1 MIAFLLSLVVVGL
14 IAGFL
19 ARALVPGPDP
29 MGVGATLV
37 LGVAGSFVGGFLG
50 WVLFGKDLDEGAI
63 QPSGII
69 GSVIG
74 AVLLLLAFR
83 ALSRGRTAGG
93 SGRP

>member
-14 IAGFL
+14 IAGFV

-74 AVLLLLAFR
+74 AVLLLLASR

-93 SGRP
+93 GRP

>member
-1 MIAFLLSLVVVGL
+1 MIGFLLFLVIVGL

-29 MGVGATLV
+29 MSVGATLV
-37 LGVAGSFVGGFLG
+37 LGVLGSFVGGFLG
-50 WVLFGKDLDEGAI
+50 WVLFGKDLDEGAV

-74 AVLLLLAFR
+74 AVLLLLAYR

-93 SGRP
+93 AGRL

>member
-74 AVLLLLAFR
+74 AVLLLLASR